1 MSVIQI
7 LMRVIST
14 LISVIQILLTAI
26 LILMSEYDSH
36 YECDP
41 DTQSVMK
48 EHKTVI

>member
-7 LMRVIST
+7 PMRVIST

-26 LILMSEYDSH
+26 LILMSEHDSH
-36 YECDP
+36 YESDP

-48 EHKTVI
+48 KHKNVN